1 MTGGGRAR
9 GGQVGVR
16 GVGGRTVSGFMSGV
30 AAAAL
35 LALLPAARAQEPDGL
50 NGERD
55 AELYC
60 VYDMLSQSGQV
71 VQLAEAMSR
80 SATEAQM
87 TAADEVLD
95 AAISDCLD
103 VYKWDEKTVEY
114 AAAVGMHGSVVDA
127 LTSEMMTEGVPEETV
142 AVIFDVLDGLAD
154 EDIDMFNDPSWVTD
168 AKFKKRINRTLIAA
182 GMPEEDV
189 VLDNSMT
196 VMESSL
202 LAAQALVDWMA
213 AEKKAQG
220 ATQAAA
226 AAAAAPKKSN
236 KSKRDPGGK
245 LAGTGTGFY
254 VAPDGYLVTN
264 AHVVQSCKRVTL
276 KSGAVLQV
284 LDVQGDQDLA
294 LLKGETAG
302 PVLSIRDGRGVRLA
316 EDLLVAGFPLGG
328 ILSSG
333 INVTVGTVS
342 ALLGIGDDENRFQFT
357 APVQPGNSG
366 GPVLDMS
373 GNVIGVVVSKLD
385 AMSVQNEVGDI
396 PQNVNFGVAL
406 PGLKA
411 FLEANDVAYQARAS
425 GAKMDK
431 VDLAELARDSTVLLQ
446 CYR

>member
-1 MTGGGRAR
+1 MQVR

-16 GVGGRTVSGFMSGV
+16 GVGGRTVCGFMFGV
-30 AAAAL
+30 ATAAL
-35 LALLPAARAQEPDGL
+35 VALAPAAWAQEPDGL
-50 NGERD
+50 NGEHD
-55 AELYC
+55 AEFYC
-60 VYDMLSQSGQV
+60 VYDVLSQSGQV
-71 VQLAEAMSR
+71 IQLAEAMDR
-80 SATEAQM
+80 DATEEQV

-95 AAISDCLD
+95 GAISDCLD
-103 VYKWDEKTVEY
+103 VYKWDEKTIEY
-114 AAAVGMHGSVVDA
+114 AATVGMHGSVVDA
-127 LTSEMMTEGVPEETV
+127 LTSEMITEGVPEETV
-142 AVIFDVLDGLAD
+142 ALIFDVLDGLAD

-189 VLDNSMT
+189 VLDNSIT

-202 LAAQALVDWMA
+202 LAAQALVDWTA

-226 AAAAAPKKSN
+226 SAAAAPKKSN
-236 KSKRDPGGK
+236 KSKRDPVGK

-254 VAPDGYLVTN
+254 VAPEGYLVTN
-264 AHVVQSCKRVTL
+264 AHVVESCKRVTL
-276 KSGAVLQV
+276 KSGDPLQV
-284 LDVQGDQDLA
+284 LDIQKDQDLA
-294 LLKGETAG
+294 LLKGVAAG

-411 FLEANDVAYQARAS
+411 FLEANDVAYQPRAS

>member
-1 MTGGGRAR
+1 MQVR

-16 GVGGRTVSGFMSGV
+16 GVGGRTVCGIMFAV
-30 AAAAL
+30 ATAAL
-35 LALLPAARAQEPDGL
+35 APAAWAQEPDGL
-50 NGERD
+50 NGEHD
-55 AELYC
+55 AEFYC
-60 VYDMLSQSGQV
+60 VYDVLSQSGQV
-71 VQLAEAMSR
+71 IQLAEAMDR
-80 SATEAQM
+80 KATEEQV

-95 AAISDCLD
+95 GAISDCLD
-103 VYKWDEKTVEY
+103 VYKWDEKTIEY
-114 AAAVGMHGSVVDA
+114 AATVGMHGSVVDA

-142 AVIFDVLDGLAD
+142 ALIFDVLDGLAD
-154 EDIDMFNDPSWVTD
+154 EDIDMFNDPSWMTD

-213 AEKKAQG
+213 AEKKTQG

-276 KSGAVLQV
+276 KNGAVLQV

-411 FLEANDVAYQARAS
+411 FLEANDVAYQPRAS

>member
-1 MTGGGRAR
+1 M
-9 GGQVGVR
+9 GVR

-35 LALLPAARAQEPDGL
+35 LALAPAAWAQEAEGL

-60 VYDMLSQSGQV
+60 VYDVLAQSGQIN
-71 VQLAEAMSR
+71 QLAEAMSR
-80 SATEAQM
+80 DATEEQV
-87 TAADEVLD
+87 TAADEMLD
-95 AAISDCLD
+95 GAIGDCLD
-103 VYKWDEKTVEY
+103 VYKWDEVTVEY
-114 AAAVGMHGSVVDA
+114 AATVGMHGSVVDA
-127 LTSEMMTEGVPEETV
+127 LTSEMMMEGVPEETV
-142 AVIFDVLDGLAD
+142 AIIFDVLDGLAE
-154 EDIDMFNDPSWVTD
+154 EDIDMFNDPSWASD

-182 GMPEEDV
+182 GLPEEDV

-202 LAAQALVDWMA
+202 LAAQALVDWLA

-220 ATQAAA
+220 ATQAATA
-226 AAAAAPKKSN
+226 AATAAPKKSN
-236 KSKRDPGGK
+236 KSKRDTAGK

-254 VAPDGYLVTN
+254 VAPEGYLVTN

-276 KSGAVLQV
+276 KSGDLLQV
-284 LDVQGDQDLA
+284 LDVQPDMDLA
-294 LLKGETAG
+294 LLKGEAAG

-411 FLEANDVAYQARAS
+411 FLEANDVAYQPRAS

>member
-1 MTGGGRAR
+1 MR
-9 GGQVGVR
+9 GSMLPCLMAATVALAQPALGQQPE
-16 GVGGRTVSGFMSGV
+16 
-30 AAAAL
+30 AIA
-35 LALLPAARAQEPDGL
+35 D
-50 NGERD
+50 ERD

-60 VYDMLSQSGQV
+60 VYDVLSQSGEITEI
-71 VQLAEAMSR
+71 AEAMVAKA
-80 SATEAQM
+80 ATDEQVE
-87 TAADEVLD
+87 AADKALD
-95 AAISDCLD
+95 TAVNDCSD
-103 VYKWDEKTVEY
+103 VYKWNSEVAEY
-114 AAAVGMHGSVVDA
+114 AAAVGMHGSVVDV
-127 LTSEMMTEGVPEETV
+127 LTGRMMAEGVAEEAV
-142 AVIFDVLDGLAD
+142 AVIFHVLDGLTD
-154 EDIDMFNDPSWVTD
+154 EDIDAFHGSAWSTD
-168 AKFKKRINRTLIAA
+168 ARFQKRINRTLIAA

-189 VLDNSMT
+189 VLDNSLL
-196 VMESSL
+196 VMESSV
-202 LAAQALVDWMA
+202 LAAQALIDWLAVDDGTPEA
-213 AEKKAQG
+213 SPAI
-220 ATQAAA
+220 AAA
-226 AAAAAPKKSN
+226 AVPATPKKSN
-236 KSKRDPGGK
+236 KSKRDPVGR
-245 LAGTGTGFY
+245 LAGSGTGFY

-264 AHVVQSCKRVTL
+264 AHVVEGCKRMTL
-276 KSGAVLQV
+276 KSGDLLQV
-284 LDVQGDQDLA
+284 LDVQADQDLA
-294 LLKGETAG
+294 LLKGEAAG

-406 PGLKA
+406 PGLKS
-411 FLEANDVAYQARAS
+411 FLEANDVAYQPRAS
-425 GAKMDK
+425 GAKIDK